1 MNTEKYN
8 VIDNYL
14 SKNKFLEIKNEIVD
28 NEYFPWYFNNYKSGK
43 DKNNLLDYQL
53 VHNFFKDN
61 VVNSFYFDKLDCL
74 IKRLKIKKLIR
85 VKANLNPISHKLIKF
100 EKNKDTCEKGFTS
113 AIFYLNT
120 NNGYTKIGNKKIKS
134 IENRIVI
141 FPSDVYHFGTNATN
155 LSNRVVINFVM
166 KEENNV

>member
-1 MNTEKYN
+1 MKYN
-8 VIDNYL
+8 IIDNYL
-14 SKNKFLEIKNEIVD
+14 SKNEFLKIKNEIVD
-28 NEYFPWYFNNYKSGK
+28 NEYFPWYFNNCKSGK
-43 DKNNLLDYQL
+43 DKNKPLDYQL
-53 VHNFFKDN
+53 VHGFFKDN
-61 VVNSFYFDKLDCL
+61 VTNSFYFNKLDCL

-100 EKNKDTCEKGFTS
+100 EKHQDTYEKGFTS

-120 NNGYTKIGNKKIKS
+120 NNGYTKIENKKIQS

-155 LSNRVVINFVM
+155 LSNRIVINFVY
-166 KEENNV
+166 K

>member
-1 MNTEKYN
+1 MSIKYN
-8 VIDNYL
+8 IIDNYL
-14 SKNKFLEIKNEIVD
+14 SKNEFLKIKNEIVD
-28 NEYFPWYFNNYKSGK
+28 NEYFPWYFNNCKSGK
-43 DKNNLLDYQL
+43 DKNNPLDYQL
-53 VHNFFKDN
+53 VHGFFKDN
-61 VVNSFYFDKLDCL
+61 VINSFYFNKLDCL

-100 EKNKDTCEKGFTS
+100 EKHQDTYKKGFTS

-120 NNGYTKIGNKKIKS
+120 NNGYTKIENKKIQS

-155 LSNRVVINFVM
+155 LSNRIVINFVY
-166 KEENNV
+166 K